1 MCRNY
6 VKKSSMRSLQVKR
19 IYDEP
24 QEQDGVRILVD
35 RLWPRGVTKER
46 AAIKYWLKDVAPS
59 PALRTWFGHDPQRF
73 QSFAMKYTKEL
84 AHNDAVDEL
93 RNIIATNKTVTLLY
107 AAKDPR
113 INHAVLLKKF
123 LSKK

>member
-1 MCRNY
+1 MT
-6 VKKSSMRSLQVKR
+6 LQIKR

-24 QEQDGVRILVD
+24 KKQDGVRILVD

-46 AAIKYWLKDVAPS
+46 AAVKHWLKDVAPS
-59 PALRTWFGHDPQRF
+59 PALRTWFGHDPKRF
-73 QSFAMKYTKEL
+73 ESFGAKYVKEL

-93 RNIIATNKTVTLLY
+93 RDIIAKHKTVTLLY
-107 AAKDPR
+107 AAKDPHV
-113 INHAVLLKKF
+113 NHAILLQKF